1 MSAKYLML
9 LLVVMLQNCSMA
21 QTKPK
26 VIYVYDALCGWCY
39 GFSPVMERFAHEYKD
54 KVDIEVVSGGL
65 RYDDGAVPLS
75 DIAPYIRSAYKTV
88 ENASGVK
95 FGDAFVN
102 GSLERGDIRM
112 NSLPPAIALCLV
124 RDRKPQSVLPF
135 AAALHRM
142 IYFDGHGPEDIS
154 RYAYY
159 ASSLGVDTS
168 GFTDSMN
175 DSRYEQQ
182 ARADF
187 KRAADLGVSGF
198 PAVIL
203 RHNGKEIRLTN
214 GYVSFDEL
222 KSAVDSYLK

>member
-1 MSAKYLML
+1 MSGKYLLSLILSML
-9 LLVVMLQNCSMA
+9 LTNSMA
-21 QTKPK
+21 QTKPE

-39 GFSPVMERFAHEYKD
+39 GFSPVMERFAREYSEKA
-54 KVDIEVVSGGL
+54 DIKVVSGGL
-65 RYDDGAVPLS
+65 RYDEAAGPLS
-75 DIAPYIRSAYKTV
+75 DIAPYIKSAYKTV
-88 ENASGVK
+88 ENACGVK
-95 FGDAFVN
+95 FGDAFVK

-112 NSLPPAIALCLV
+112 NSVPPAIALCIV
-124 RDRKPQSVLPF
+124 RERKPESVLPF

-142 IYFDGHGPEDIS
+142 IYVDGHGPEDIS
-154 RYAYY
+154 LYAKY

-168 GFTDSMN
+168 GFTAAMKE
-175 DSRYEQQ
+175 SRYEEQ

-203 RHNGKEIRLTN
+203 RNNGKDIRVAN

-222 KSAVDSYLK
+222 KSAIESHLR